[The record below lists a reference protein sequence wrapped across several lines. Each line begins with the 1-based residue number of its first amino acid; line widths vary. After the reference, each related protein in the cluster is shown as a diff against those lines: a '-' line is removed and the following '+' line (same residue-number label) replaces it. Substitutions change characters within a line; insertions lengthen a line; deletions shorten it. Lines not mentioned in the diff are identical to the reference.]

1 MTSGVALLCCLALA
15 AVGVLLL
22 TGEREQVGARDRSE
36 RPRAQATQG
45 RRRPSRDAART
56 GPVPSLDTKPVNG
69 PSFAIV
75 RLRRGQSAPLHAAP
89 NGRVIRTVG
98 PRTEFGSEI
107 VLGVVKRRPG
117 WLGVLTA
124 KLAEPQVGWLRL
136 DPARMSVYWTKYSIG
151 VDLSRLRLELRYGS
165 RQVAGFS
172 GLDRGAGP
180 RDPGRP
186 LCRHRR
192 DQLRPEPLLRLLR
205 AGAER
210 PPAEPAAGLAGR
222 RPDRDPRHPRP
233 GRRGC
238 LERLPAG
245 HRRRR
250 CASFSTACRWGRRSS
265 SGSSGLL
272 GQRALEGFGQ
282 QGSRSASASRSPTS
296 PKKTPPS

>member
-22 TGEREQVGARDRSE
+22 TGEESKSVPATAASAPARGN
-36 RPRAQATQG
+36 PKPAP
-45 RRRPSRDAART
+45 PSRDAART

-124 KLAEPQVGWLRL
+124 KLANRRIGWLRL

-151 VDLSRLRLELRYGS
+151 VDLSRLRLSLRYGS
-165 RQVAGFS
+165 RQVAAFPVSIGAPGHETPVGRFAVTDAINFDQSPYYGCCALALNGHQPKLPPGWLGGDRIAIHGTPGPVGEAASS
-172 GLDRGAGP
+172 G
-180 RDPGRP
+180 
-186 LCRHRR
+186 C
-192 DQLRPEPLLRLLR
+192 LR
-205 AGAER
+205 ATDETMR
-210 PPAEPAAGLAGR
+210 FLF
-222 RPDRDPRHPRP
+222 D
-233 GRRGC
+233 
-238 LERLPAG
+238 RLP
-245 HRRRR
+245 
-250 CASFSTACRWGRRSS
+250 
-265 SGSSGLL
+265 L
-272 GQRALEGFGQ
+272 G
-282 QGSRSASASRSPTS
+282 
-296 PKKTPPS
+296 TPVFVRQ